1 MPWELAWTTLLA
13 ATTAVSMWSYKCS
26 STAPLCR
33 NGCGAWLF
41 LMSLRC
47 IQLTHTLLSVCL
59 PVHLTEPVF
68 AVKQTCSPLQADLL
82 TRMTLRSVSSAA
94 LCCML
99 LSCSVQS
106 SAAPTLGA
114 LSLSACFAFKLLQQY
129 PAKLASALNCQS
141 AAYLCVPTDSLC
153 ANLSLCCQSS
163 RQTATK

>member
-1 MPWELAWTTLLA
+1 MAWTTSLT
-13 ATTAVSMWSYKCS
+13 ATTAVSMPSYKCS

-33 NGCGAWLF
+33 SGCGTWPF
-41 LMSLRC
+41 LRNMRC

-59 PVHLTEPVF
+59 PVYRIEPVF
-68 AVKQTCSPLQADLL
+68 AVKQTCSLLQADLL
-82 TRMTLRSVSSAA
+82 TWMTLRSVSSAA
-94 LCCML
+94 LCCMR

-106 SAAPTLGA
+106 SAALTLGA

-141 AAYLCVPTDSLC
+141 AACLCVPTDSLC

>member
-1 MPWELAWTTLLA
+1 VPWELAWTTLLA

-33 NGCGAWLF
+33 NGSGAWLF

-59 PVHLTEPVF
+59 PVYLTEPVF

-82 TRMTLRSVSSAA
+82 TWMTLRSVSSAA

-114 LSLSACFAFKLLQQY
+114 FVSFSLFCIQAVAAIPSQTCFCPQLPVSCTF
-129 PAKLASALNCQS
+129 
-141 AAYLCVPTDSLC
+141 VR
-153 ANLSLCCQSS
+153 ANRLSLC
-163 RQTATK
+163 